1 MTSLG
6 YAPTET
12 MTSIPVT
19 RPAVAPVTAAA
30 FALPGT
36 VRPGT
41 LVTYAGSSAKDHGFW
56 ILEGP
61 CPCGCG
67 GLKLW
72 RQERDGLHGLVH
84 VSARSV
90 AGQVWP

>member
-1 MTSLG
+1 MHLG

-12 MTSIPVT
+12 MTRVPASS
-19 RPAVAPVTAAA
+19 RPAALVTAAA

-41 LVTYAGSSAKDHGFW
+41 LVTYAGSLAKDHGFW

-61 CPCGCG
+61 CPCDCG
-67 GLKLW
+67 GFKLW

-84 VSARSV
+84 VSARNV
-90 AGQVWP
+90 AGQAWP

>member
-1 MTSLG
+1 VTHPG

-12 MTSIPVT
+12 MTRVPVT
-19 RPAVAPVTAAA
+19 RRPTATAAA
-30 FALPGT
+30 FAVPGT

-41 LVTYAGSSAKDHGFW
+41 LVTYAGSLAKDHGFW

-61 CPCGCG
+61 CPCDCG
-67 GLKLW
+67 GFKLW

-84 VSARSV
+84 VSARNVTRGFRS
-90 AGQVWP
+90 

>member
-1 MTSLG
+1 MTSSG

-19 RPAVAPVTAAA
+19 STPAAPVTAEA

-41 LVTYAGSSAKDHGFW
+41 LVTYLGSSVKDHGYW
-56 ILEGP
+56 ILNGP
-61 CPCGCG
+61 CPCDCG
-67 GLKLW
+67 GMKLW
-72 RQERDGLHGLVH
+72 RQRRDGLHQLVH
-84 VSARSV
+84 VSPASV
-90 AGQVWP
+90 AGPAF